1 MIFYAL
7 MGTMDS
13 SNILFKEMET
23 ILLRLTCYR
32 SRVTGRALG

>member
-7 MGTMDS
+7 MGAMDS
-13 SNILFKEMET
+13 GNTLFKEMER

-32 SRVTGRALG
+32 SRVTRQALR